1 MILGP
6 RGLGW
11 IPFST
16 EFGNYAGILIA
27 VLFGSLFLGN
37 RTRIS
42 FKQMFNRVGET
53 FLVNCA
59 AEVFQFGF
67 FTLVGVAVLP
77 QVFIGISYGFALML
91 PAGFVGGHGTAAAI
105 GGVFADNGWPDA
117 ISIGQTF
124 ATIGL
129 LAGVL
134 GGVVIINIAA
144 RKGWTKAIK
153 SVQELPEEMLTGLIP
168 EEKRQ
173 STGEETTS
181 TMSIDTLTWHLGLIL
196 TCVGVAYLANMG
208 LKVLFPEISFPI
220 YGLALIFSIG
230 LHAILCML
238 KMENYVDKKLITHI
252 GSTATDF
259 LVGFGVASINISVV
273 LQYWLPI
280 VLLVMV
286 GLLIVL
292 LFLFFISRKFFSN
305 YWFERG
311 IYIYGMSTG
320 VLATGAILLRISD
333 PEFKT
338 GVLEDFGLRGYLCP
352 SLICCWFPSARCLSS
367 AVLAQ

>member
-1 MILGP
+1 M
-6 RGLGW
+6 
-11 IPFST
+11 
-16 EFGNYAGILIA
+16 
-27 VLFGSLFLGN
+27 
-37 RTRIS
+37 
-42 FKQMFNRVGET
+42 
-53 FLVNCA
+53 
-59 AEVFQFGF
+59 
-67 FTLVGVAVLP
+67 
-77 QVFIGISYGFALML
+77 
-91 PAGFVGGHGTAAAI
+91 
-105 GGVFADNGWPDA
+105 
-117 ISIGQTF
+117 
-124 ATIGL
+124 
-129 LAGVL
+129 
-134 GGVVIINIAA
+134 
-144 RKGWTKAIK
+144 IK

-168 EEKRQ
+168 KEKRQ
-173 STGEETTS
+173 PTGEETTS

-196 TCVGVAYLANMG
+196 TCVGAAYLANMG
-208 LKVLFPEISFPI
+208 LKVLFPEVSFPI

-238 KMENYVDKKLITHI
+238 KMENYVDKKTITHI

-280 VLLVMV
+280 VLLVMI

-320 VLATGAILLRISD
+320 VLATGAILLHISD

-338 GVLEDFGLRGYLCP
+338 GVLEDFGFAWIFMSIVDMLLVSFCP
-352 SLICCWFPSARCLSS
+352 MFIISGIGKVSGLILIATAAACL
-367 AVLAQ
+367 AACKLMKKTNG